1 MTGFTK
7 AIYSTRYFDWVFGI
21 GGILCLAALTLS
33 ALKEFPLPS
42 PPEQPI
48 LYGVVLCAT
57 VIAVSLLSCLT
68 SRLDHHF
75 ADDYLFQLLAQSAM
89 IAVVAIIV
97 IAIARDLVLLP
108 LFGGPQS
115 TSMIVAIVPVV
126 GLSWAIGYFFLR
138 LRGTGA

>member
-1 MTGFTK
+1 ML
-7 AIYSTRYFDWVFGI
+7 YSTRYFDWVFGI
-21 GGILCLAALTLS
+21 GAILCLAALTLS
-33 ALKEFPLPS
+33 AVKEFPLPS

-68 SRLDHHF
+68 SRLDHRY

-89 IAVVAIIV
+89 IAVVAIILV
-97 IAIARDLVLLP
+97 SIAKDLVLLP
-108 LFGGPQS
+108 LFGGTQAPL
-115 TSMIVAIVPVV
+115 MIITVIPVV
-126 GLSWAIGYFFLR
+126 GLSWALGYFYLR